1 MINTI
6 KFHDVYNV
14 TAPDVEIPM
23 SEEDYFD
30 QMDVDTTFIECEEHE
45 IASMIDEAVEFLQ
58 SEEDAFEDLLQN
70 EPSMDVI

>member
-1 MINTI
+1 MMN
-6 KFHDVYNV
+6 KFHNIYDLN
-14 TAPDVEIPM
+14 APDVEDPM
-23 SEEDYFD
+23 SNEELYL
-30 QMDVDTTFIECEEHE
+30 MDVDTTFIECEEYE

>member
-1 MINTI
+1 MINT
-6 KFHDVYNV
+6 KFHDIYDV
-14 TAPDVEIPM
+14 TAPDVEIQM
-23 SEEDYFD
+23 SEEDLYFE
-30 QMDVDTTFIECEEHE
+30 QMDVDTTFIECEEYE

>member
-1 MINTI
+1 MNTI
-6 KFHDVYNV
+6 KFHNVYNV
-14 TAPDVEIPM
+14 TAPDVEIIPM
-23 SEEDYFD
+23 TEEDYFD

-70 EPSMDVI
+70 EPMDVI